1 MLGVHVDTAQEVEL
15 GIMPDLLKCMDFK
28 QGSLHGL
35 HLLIN
40 LEEVNNEVVAL
51 SWRIIPMLA
60 YILVPFLLDEK

>member
-1 MLGVHVDTAQEVEL
+1 MLGVNVDTTQKVEL
-15 GIMPDLLKCMDFK
+15 GITPYLLNYMDFK
-28 QGSLHGL
+28 QVSLHGL